1 MLRSTTAI
9 LALTALALAA
19 FAAPAHAAPAWARPV
34 VVGYVPTHVLE
45 TTAAR
50 TDLARFTHLN
60 IAFANP
66 DPQGAMLA
74 ADGRVACMGGPAG
87 RTAPIEPVRALVRA
101 AHRAGAKVSV
111 SVGGGSIPGCSGDWA
126 TLLQPATRDAVVAAL
141 LDLVD
146 REGLDGLDIDI
157 EGELLTRIDQA
168 GNYTPFIAA
177 LSDGLKRRGKLLTC
191 ATGSYEGGMIP
202 VSSIPYFDLV
212 NVMAYDAIGPWWGTA
227 GDEHSPM
234 SQAQADMALWLE
246 RGVDRQRLVLGVPFY
261 GYGFGALQ
269 GSYGYRD
276 IAARFAGRMEGDVVG
291 QRCAGCDYITF
302 NSVDTITRKTRL
314 GIGQGA
320 GVMIWEISEDADDS
334 ALLDAIYEGLD
345 VAGGR

>member
-1 MLRSTTAI
+1 MLRHAAAI
-9 LALTALALAA
+9 LGFAALAFSSTASA
-19 FAAPAHAAPAWARPV
+19 DPARPV

-45 TTAAR
+45 STAAR
-50 TDLARFTHLN
+50 SDLARFTHLN

-66 DPQGAMLA
+66 DPQGAMLT
-74 ADGRVACMGGPAG
+74 ADGNVTCMGGPAG
-87 RTAPIEPVRALVRA
+87 RTAPIAPVRALVRA
-101 AHRAGAKVSV
+101 AQAAGAKVSV

-126 TLLQPATRDAVVAAL
+126 VLLQPAARDVVVRAL
-141 LDLVD
+141 IDFVD

-177 LSDGLKRRGKLLTC
+177 LSAELKRRGKLLTC

-234 SQAQADMALWLE
+234 SQAETDMALWRRL
-246 RGVDRQRLVLGVPFY
+246 GVAQERLVLGVPFY
-261 GYGFGALQ
+261 GYGYGALE

-276 IAARFAGRMEGDVVG
+276 IVERFPDRMEGDVVG
-291 QRCAGCDYITF
+291 RRCAGCDYITF
-302 NSVDTITRKTRL
+302 NGVETITRKSRL
-314 GIGQGA
+314 GVGQGA
-320 GVMIWEISEDADDS
+320 GVMIWEISEDAADS
-334 ALLDAIYEGLD
+334 ALLNAIYEGLD

>member
-1 MLRSTTAI
+1 MLRHATTA
-9 LALTALALAA
+9 LLALAA
-19 FAAPAHAAPAWARPV
+19 LTLTAPAQAAPAWARPV

-66 DPQGAMLA
+66 DPQGALFRPDGALTCMDETEAGAASVAALRRLA
-74 ADGRVACMGGPAG
+74 TAG
-87 RTAPIEPVRALVRA
+87 Q
-101 AHRAGAKVSV
+101 RAGAKVSL

-141 LDLVD
+141 IDLVD
-146 REGLDGLDIDI
+146 RAGLDGLDIDI

-177 LSDGLKRRGKLLTC
+177 LSVELKRRGKLLTC
-191 ATGSYEGGMIP
+191 ATASYEGGMIP

-212 NVMAYDAIGPWWGTA
+212 NVMAYDAIGPWWGAA

-234 SQAQADMALWLE
+234 SQAEADMALWLE
-246 RGVDRQRLVLGVPFY
+246 RGVDKQRLVLGVPFY

-276 IAARFAGRMEGDVVG
+276 IVARFADRMEGDVVG